1 MLNISELDTVGEFYG
16 IQITPL
22 INLYSKKRK
31 RALKLWRKNKN
42 GGGGE
47 VITVLREIRENNA
60 FVRQEQNGSFD
71 KNNL

>member
-31 RALKLWRKNKN
+31 RTLKLWRKNKN
-42 GGGGE
+42 GAGLGGG
-47 VITVLREIRENNA
+47 ITVFREIRENTA
-60 FVRQEQNGSFD
+60 FI
-71 KNNL
+71 